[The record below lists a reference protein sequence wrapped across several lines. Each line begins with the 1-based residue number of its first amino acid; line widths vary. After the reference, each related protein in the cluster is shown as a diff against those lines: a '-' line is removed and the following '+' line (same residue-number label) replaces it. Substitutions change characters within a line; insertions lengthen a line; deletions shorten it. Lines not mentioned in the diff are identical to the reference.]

1 MITSFIQP
9 IVGTGAL
16 EFAFSRATTEC
27 KFTLLAL
34 LILSFLSW
42 TIIIS
47 KSRQLFIATRQTRKF
62 LRQYGQGIDPLK
74 MNREQ
79 LTMAGAPAFQVFCRG
94 ASETERLLAQ
104 APASEK
110 KQINE
115 RGFELIKTVLEETT
129 TAEAVNL
136 ERGMIVLSIAV
147 AGGPFI
153 GLLGTVWGVME
164 TFSGIAQAN
173 AATLT
178 AMAPG
183 VAAAL
188 IATVAGLLVA
198 IPAMF
203 AYNLMVTSIRHI
215 TQELDAFAARFATQ
229 IRFYYMKEPPV
240 S

>member
-1 MITSFIQP
+1 MINAIHPLLAAGGLQ
-9 IVGTGAL
+9 
-16 EFAFSRATTEC
+16 FAFARATTEG
-27 KFTLLAL
+27 KITILV
-34 LILSFLSW
+34 LIVLSLLSW

-47 KSRQLFIATRQTRKF
+47 KSRQLFLATKLTRHF
-62 LRQYGQGIDPLK
+62 LAAYAAEQNLLKLDPTHL
-74 MNREQ
+74 Q
-79 LTMAGAPAFQVFCRG
+79 FQGAPAFELYSRG
-94 ASETERLLAQ
+94 TAEVQRLLAS
-104 APASEK
+104 APGSQRISAT
-110 KQINE
+110 
-115 RGFELIKTVLEETT
+115 GFELVKTTLEEAA
-129 TAEAVNL
+129 TAEAINL

-164 TFSGIAQAN
+164 TFAGIAQTN

-229 IRFYYMKEPPV
+229 IKLTYVEQKL
-240 S
+240 